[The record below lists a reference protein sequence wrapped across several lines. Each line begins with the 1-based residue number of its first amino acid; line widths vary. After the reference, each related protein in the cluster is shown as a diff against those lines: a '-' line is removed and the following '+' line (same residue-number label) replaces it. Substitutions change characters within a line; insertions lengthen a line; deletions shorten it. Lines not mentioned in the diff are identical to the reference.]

1 MVKEVNTMR
10 GIPKENLVHIMVS
23 VKATAKIGGLLS
35 DVVSSLIYNNN
46 SVLLQLD
53 AVILL
58 LNVHGLEIFNHFTNY

>member
-1 MVKEVNTMR
+1 MR

-23 VKATAKIGGLLS
+23 VKATDKNRGLLS

>member
-1 MVKEVNTMR
+1 MR
-10 GIPKENLVHIMVS
+10 GISKENLVHIMVS